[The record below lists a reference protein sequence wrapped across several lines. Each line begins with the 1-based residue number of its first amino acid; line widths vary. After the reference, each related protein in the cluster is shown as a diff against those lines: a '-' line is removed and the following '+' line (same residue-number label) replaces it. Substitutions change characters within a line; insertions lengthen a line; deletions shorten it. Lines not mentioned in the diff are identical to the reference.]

1 MCKKFD
7 TPPPKR
13 LVRLCVPRTADDV
26 PRWMGL
32 SKGCR
37 DCPAGFHALCRLL
50 PPCRKTAYKA
60 GKCPNLLPLMR
71 KQKKIA
77 KIC

>member
-1 MCKKFD
+1 
-7 TPPPKR
+7 
-13 LVRLCVPRTADDV
+13 
-26 PRWMGL
+26 MGL